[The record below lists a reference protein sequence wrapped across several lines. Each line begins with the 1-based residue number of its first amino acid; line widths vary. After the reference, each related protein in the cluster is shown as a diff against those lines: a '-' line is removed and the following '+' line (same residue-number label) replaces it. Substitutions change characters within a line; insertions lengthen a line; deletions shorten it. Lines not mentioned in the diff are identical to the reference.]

1 MDCASNRES
10 CAVLRF
16 GVLVAVF
23 ALADL
28 LCAVPL
34 AHSQNRIMAP
44 GWEGFAMRD
53 VDNKFDRCVLYN
65 KSIEALT
72 MSPYDMLGIT
82 RSAKGDV
89 GLLVFFE
96 PSALKRGSNIAV
108 TLGINGHPVG
118 PLYGQALSDF
128 HISIA
133 GPIGPNNLAAL
144 RQATSIEATAEGKT
158 VKFEVT
164 DVGSV
169 LDALDNCV
177 KTYAH

>member
-1 MDCASNRES
+1 L
-10 CAVLRF
+10 VLKY
-16 GVLVAVF
+16 GVLVALFTV
-23 ALADL
+23 ADL
-28 LCAVPL
+28 LCAAPL
-34 AHSQNRIMAP
+34 AYGQNRIATP
-44 GWEGFAMRD
+44 GWEGFATRD
-53 VDNKFDRCVLYN
+53 ADNKFDRCVLYS

-96 PSALKRGSNIAV
+96 PSALKRGSNV
-108 TLGINGHPVG
+108 TVALGINGHSVG
-118 PLYGQALSDF
+118 PLTGQALSDF

-133 GPIGPNNLAAL
+133 GPMAENTVAAL

-158 VKFEVT
+158 VKVGVS
-164 DVGSV
+164 DVGAV

-177 KTYAH
+177 KTYAR